1 MWMRLVG
8 RFAVWAGLLLIT
20 AAIGRG
26 DDPQD
31 AGRASAPPSGAQ
43 AAGTAGQ
50 EVARPPLTSEGG
62 STLYRGAEA
71 YQRASGARPR
81 PKRTIKAHVVALD
94 QPYMW
99 NRLGASQ
106 PNAMVYALARDVVP
120 DLVRHA
126 LPGEAVRVWDAG
138 CATGEESYSLVM
150 LLRDAADQGR
160 LDEADLTFS
169 PMLVG
174 TSSTPDTHALTD
186 PRSFALTQVIAA
198 EDFLMARYTRR
209 DDA

>member
-8 RFAVWAGLLLIT
+8 RFAGWAGLLLVT

-120 DLVRHA
+120 ADYDPKTGPPPAFNTYQPGKVR
-126 LPGEAVRVWDAG
+126 LREDKRPRPPGAAG
-138 CATGEESYSLVM
+138 
-150 LLRDAADQGR
+150 Q
-160 LDEADLTFS
+160 
-169 PMLVG
+169 
-174 TSSTPDTHALTD
+174 
-186 PRSFALTQVIAA
+186 
-198 EDFLMARYTRR
+198 
-209 DDA
+209 